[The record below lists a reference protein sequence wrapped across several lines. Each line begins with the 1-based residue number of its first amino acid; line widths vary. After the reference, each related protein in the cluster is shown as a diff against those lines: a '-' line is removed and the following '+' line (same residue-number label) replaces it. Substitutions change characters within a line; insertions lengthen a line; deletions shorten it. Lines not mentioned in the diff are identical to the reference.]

1 MRLTVGPLPSA
12 VYWRRRAIVLGAL
25 FIVLLV
31 LFTTCRGGGGSGA
44 ARTSASKTPTPAAS
58 DATATP
64 DDEQSPTLP
73 PTQAPTTEAPAA
85 PQPPTTG
92 APAQPPAGGCT
103 DAEIKVT
110 PEPSLTT
117 APAGQTIVIKLRIKN
132 ESDRQCSR
140 DVGPD
145 EQEIYIKKGAQVIWS
160 SDRCSTFRGSEMKP
174 FPPSHEMAF
183 QATWNGRQSTGC
195 QNGAANGTAPSPGE
209 YQVFGRLG
217 TDLSTPVKLTL
228 T

>member
-44 ARTSASKTPTPAAS
+44 PRTSASSTPTAGTSEPAP
-58 DATATP
+58 TP
-64 DDEQSPTLP
+64 DAEQSPTP
-73 PTQAPTTEAPAA
+73 PATQAPTTGAPAV
-85 PQPPTTG
+85 PPPATTG
-92 APAQPPAGGCT
+92 APAQPPAGSCT

-110 PEPSLTT
+110 PVPSLTD

-145 EQEIYIKKGAQVIWS
+145 EQEIYIKKGAQVVWS
-160 SDRCSTFRGSEMKP
+160 SDRCGTYRGSEVKS
-174 FPPSHEMAF
+174 FPPNFEMEF
-183 QATWNGRQSTGC
+183 RATWNGRQSTSC
-195 QNGAANGTAPSPGE
+195 ANGAATGDAPKPGE
-209 YQVFGRLG
+209 YQVFGRVSS
-217 TDLSTPVKLTL
+217 DVSAPVKLTL